1 MQAQV
6 ETPGKARS
14 GEGHASLKEA
24 AFDKQVVNMKQQ
36 PRMLYWPPLD
46 DVERSGVSHDGR
58 DLGELRN
65 DNGAWVLTIRGTG
78 FQLCGGRALNEKD
91 PSISP
96 VEEANVVTS
105 MYPVERGPTF
115 VLEPPSSMEFSS
127 DTGAVVP
134 CSAQGQPSPQVRWEK
149 RDGSPAG
156 PIAGVR
162 DIRPDGSLLFHQ
174 FSVAQFRPDVHATA
188 YRCVA
193 YNHVGLIKSRLVQ
206 IKGGPTLRRTTDQPI
221 VRVD

>member
-1 MQAQV
+1 
-6 ETPGKARS
+6 
-14 GEGHASLKEA
+14 
-24 AFDKQVVNMKQQ
+24 
-36 PRMLYWPPLD
+36 MLNAYTTCNI
-46 DVERSGVSHDGR
+46 VFSSM
-58 DLGELRN
+58 
-65 DNGAWVLTIRGTG
+65 
-78 FQLCGGRALNEKD
+78 F
-91 PSISP
+91 SMFFSP
-96 VEEANVVTS
+96 VFSVAVNVAWS

-149 RDGSPAG
+149 RDGTPAG

-174 FSVAQFRPDVHATA
+174 FKVTQFRPDVHATA

-206 IKGGPTLRRTTDQPI
+206 IKGGQYLFRLFHS
-221 VRVD
+221 